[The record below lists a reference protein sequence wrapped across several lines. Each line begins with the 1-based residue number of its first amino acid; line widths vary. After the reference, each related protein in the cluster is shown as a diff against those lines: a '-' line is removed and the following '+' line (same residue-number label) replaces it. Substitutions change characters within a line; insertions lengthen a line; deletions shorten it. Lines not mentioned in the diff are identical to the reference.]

1 MEPMDLKIEGKIS
14 NYRYIST
21 KSILPRPLCQ
31 KNESRISI
39 CQLYLCERKLKVED
53 I

>member
-14 NYRYIST
+14 KYST

-39 CQLYLCERKLKVED
+39 CQSYLCERKLKVED